1 MKKSKRVLATIS
13 ATCLCFVLSMFIGGF
28 STKAEV
34 DTAKTMSLKKVE
46 TNADIINAKNRM
58 NILAQ
63 NKKSSGTVPETPVTK
78 SSTGVSITPAVT
90 AMLTPAAT
98 ATPTVT
104 PTLAATA
111 TPTLTATI
119 APTATATPT
128 PTTKLKPIVT
138 TTPSPTVTPTPVPT
152 KPLYMT
158 DKAITNVTEYVNI
171 RQSASSDSTQLG
183 KLYQNGIVTVLG
195 TEGDWTKV
203 QTGSMTGYIFSDY
216 LHLGTD
222 ALTYGDSIGAYNAVV
237 TVNTLNVRTAPT
249 TESELIDTLKKGD
262 VFRAKLADSTKEWIA
277 IQYDKD
283 TVAYVY
289 AEYVTLKC
297 TLKEGVTVEEE
308 AAASKAAKIEKT
320 HVVSIP
326 ITYRNPIEVSE
337 ETEYLLATMVA
348 MESEWEPYEGKLAVA
363 NVIINRLL
371 SGRWGDSIEDVVYAK
386 GQFYGANDGRVEEF
400 QKKGFHKDCYKA
412 AEEAL
417 SGKNN
422 IGDFIFF
429 HSDDYVE
436 RNDEWQYFDSW
447 HQIKGNVFF
456 NRTW

>member
-1 MKKSKRVLATIS
+1 
-13 ATCLCFVLSMFIGGF
+13 MFMGGF
-28 STKAEV
+28 SIKAEV
-34 DTAKTMSLKKVE
+34 NTETTMSLKKVE
-46 TNADIINAKNRM
+46 TDVNTIKENIRM
-58 NILAQ
+58 GILEQ
-63 NKKSSGTVPETPVTK
+63 NKKVSGTVTLTPPATVTVIAT
-78 SSTGVSITPAVT
+78 SAPTATITP
-90 AMLTPAAT
+90 T
-98 ATPTVT
+98 ATPAPTATVT
-104 PTLAATA
+104 PTATPAPTATITPTA
-111 TPTLTATI
+111 TPAPTATI
-119 APTATATPT
+119 TPTTPAPTATVTPTATPAPTTTPIPTATPT
-128 PTTKLKPIVT
+128 PTK
-138 TTPSPTVTPTPVPT
+138 S
-152 KPLYMT
+152 LYMS
-158 DKAITNVTEYVNI
+158 DKAIANVTEYVNI
-171 RQSASSDSTQLG
+171 RQSATSSSKQLG

-222 ALTYGDSIGAYNAVV
+222 ALTYGDSIGAYNMVV
-237 TVNTLNVRTAPT
+237 HVNTLNVRTAPT
-249 TESELIDTLKKGD
+249 TNSELLDTLNKGD
-262 VFRAKLADSTKEWIA
+262 TFRAKLADSTKEWIA

-289 AEYVTLKC
+289 AQYVTLKC

-320 HVVSIP
+320 HRVSIP
-326 ITYRNPIEVSE
+326 ITYRDPIEISE
-337 ETEYLLATMVA
+337 ETEYLLATLVA

-363 NVIINRLL
+363 NVVINRLL
-371 SGRWGDSIEDVVYAK
+371 SGRWGDSIEDVVYAP

-436 RNDEWQYFDSW
+436 KNDQWQYFDSW
-447 HQIKGNVFF
+447 HQIEGNVFF